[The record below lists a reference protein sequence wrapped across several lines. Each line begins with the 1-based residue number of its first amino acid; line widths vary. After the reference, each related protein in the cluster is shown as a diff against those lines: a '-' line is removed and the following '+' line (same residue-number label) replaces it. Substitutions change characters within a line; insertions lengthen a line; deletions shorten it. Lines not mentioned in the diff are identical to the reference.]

1 MGERR
6 ATWQNPRVLCILLL
20 VFLCGATAGALTV
33 RLGASPPTR
42 RAGPYWKEAG
52 KEISLERFRKELDL
66 TPEQA
71 RQMEAELDDFMMYYQ
86 MLQAQM
92 DEMRSNGK
100 ARVLRILNGDQK
112 KKFEKMLSDLQSKQL
127 R

>member
-33 RLGASPPTR
+33 RLGASPSAR

-66 TPEQA
+66 TPEQT